1 MKGWLYPLYRKTE
14 RSKRWFAAR
23 FTPLGRNVL
32 LFCCIAFFFGLN
44 VQRTMIYQLFAVS
57 SSVLFFSYLFSL
69 RLSTRLYATRVL
81 PETCVAG
88 RELHYT
94 IRVENRGKHAEKGLF
109 FREALGLRLP
119 GKDEFLSAKEEGEE
133 KRNIFDRKMG
143 YYRWLW
149 LLQKGNPAMA
159 GETVLPEIAAGGRR
173 EVEARLLPLKRG
185 NIHLT
190 GSFIGRV
197 DPFGLCRHEILKK
210 DPGNILVLPRIYKV
224 PQLFFQGSR
233 KYHQGGISTARE
245 QGDSA
250 EFLSLREYVPGD
262 PVKHIDWKS
271 TARTGKTIVK
281 QYRDEYFS
289 RYGLVLDNFTVQK
302 YSDVFEE
309 TVSLAASILMAQ
321 DSVNA
326 VLDLLFVE
334 NECVTCTVGN
344 GLDGHQRMLEVLAS
358 VNTCGDKSFAELAAL
373 VRSHAPLLSGVV
385 VLLIDFDEERK
396 KLINFLL
403 TNKIPTKT
411 LLLVDRAEE
420 FQERC
425 KDLEIPLTILEAAH
439 AEEQI
444 NRL

>member
-14 RSKRWFAAR
+14 RYKRWFAAR

-32 LFCCIAFFFGLN
+32 LFCGIALFFGLN
-44 VQRTMIYQLFAVS
+44 VQRSMIYQLFAVS
-57 SSVLFFSYLFSL
+57 SSVLFFSYLFTM
-69 RLSTRLYATRVL
+69 RLTSRLYTTRLL
-81 PETCVAG
+81 PDTCVAG
-88 RELHYT
+88 RELQYK
-94 IRVENRGKHAEKGLF
+94 IRVENRSKRSAKGLF

-119 GKDEFLSAKEEGEE
+119 DRDEFLTVKEEGEDN
-133 KRNIFDRKMG
+133 RNIFDRKMG

-149 LLQKGNPAMA
+149 LLRKSSPARA
-159 GETVLPEIAAGGRR
+159 GETFLPEIGAGSHR
-173 EVEARLLPLKRG
+173 EVEARLLPLRRG
-185 NIHLT
+185 NMHLS
-190 GSFIGRV
+190 GSFVGRV
-197 DPFGLCRHEILKK
+197 DPLGLCRREILQK
-210 DPGNILVLPRIYKV
+210 DPENILVLPKIYHV

-233 KYHQGGISTARE
+233 KYHQGGISAARQ

-289 RYGLVLDNFTVQK
+289 RYGLVLDNFTGQK
-302 YSDVFEE
+302 YSTVFEE
-309 TVSLAASILMAQ
+309 AVSLAASILMAQ

-358 VNTCGDKSFAELAAL
+358 VNTCADKSFAELAAL

-385 VLLIDFDEERK
+385 VLLIDVDEERK

-403 TNKIPTKT
+403 AGNIPTKV
-411 LLLVDRAEE
+411 LLLVDRAED
-420 FQERC
+420 FQERYR
-425 KDLEIPLTILEAAH
+425 DPDIPITVLEAAH
-439 AEEQI
+439 VEEQI
-444 NRL
+444 ARL